1 MRRGRTASAATI
13 ARAAGL
19 AIPRKSQGTMR
30 ISIVS
35 GASRCVFVGSAV
47 RGTSTGTCRVRVL
60 LVPKKGATVSRTVT
74 LTVVR

>member
-1 MRRGRTASAATI
+1 
-13 ARAAGL
+13 
-19 AIPRKSQGTMR
+19 MR

-35 GASRCVFVGSAV
+35 GASRCEFAGSAV
-47 RGTSTGTCRVRVL
+47 RGRSTGTCRVRVL

>member
-1 MRRGRTASAATI
+1 
-13 ARAAGL
+13 
-19 AIPRKSQGTMR
+19 MR

-35 GASRCVFVGSAV
+35 GTVRCVFAGSAV

-60 LVPKKGATVSRTVT
+60 LVPKRGATVSRTVT